1 MTQQLVFDLGHRPA
15 LAREDFLVTPSNEV
29 AVAWIDR
36 WPDWPQPVFTVY
48 GASGSGK
55 SHLAEV
61 WRHATGARRLTARDL
76 RDRSLAAVVGSR
88 EAFLFDGSEQA
99 LADDPALEEFLFHLY
114 NRLRAAGGFLLLTG
128 EHPPAQWTLR
138 LADLRSRLA
147 AAPAVELGP
156 PDDLLI
162 EAVLFKLFSDRQLK
176 VTREVL
182 AFAVKRMER
191 SFAAARRLVEAADR
205 AALAARRD
213 ITVPLMRDI
222 LAGQETIDLQPE
234 TRKSDN

>member
-1 MTQQLVFDLGHRPA
+1 MTRQLAFDLGHRPA
-15 LAREDFLVTPSNEV
+15 LAREDFLVSPSNEM

-55 SHLAEV
+55 THLAEV
-61 WRHATGARRLTARDL
+61 WRHATGARALTPGDL
-76 RDRSLAAVVGSR
+76 QDRSLAAEAGSR
-88 EAFLFDGSEQA
+88 EALLFDGIDRR
-99 LADDPALEEFLFHLY
+99 LADEPALEELLFHLF
-114 NRLRAAGGFLLLTG
+114 NRLRESGGSLLLTG
-128 EHPPAQWTLR
+128 ETPPAQWPLR

-162 EAVLFKLFSDRQLK
+162 EAVLFKLFSDRQLR

-182 AFAVKRMER
+182 SFAVKRMER

-213 ITVPLMRDI
+213 ITVPLVRDI
-222 LAGQETIDLQPE
+222 LTGQEAVDPQTQARMPKD
-234 TRKSDN
+234 